1 MIEPCVPFSFIDRLV
16 ERMEKELE
24 YELYEDDDRD
34 ETQKLSNQID
44 MLKTLKRM
52 WLDHDR

>member
-1 MIEPCVPFSFIDRLV
+1 MIEECVPFSFIGRLID
-16 ERMEKELE
+16 RMEKELE

>member
-1 MIEPCVPFSFIDRLV
+1 MIEECVPFSFIDRIID
-16 ERMEKELE
+16 RMEKELE

-34 ETQKLSNQID
+34 ETEKLSCQID

-52 WLDHDR
+52 WLEVNR

>member
-16 ERMEKELE
+16 DRMEKELE

-44 MLKTLKRM
+44 ILKTLKRM
-52 WLDHDR
+52 WLEHDR

>member
-1 MIEPCVPFSFIDRLV
+1 MIEECVPFSYIDRII

-52 WLDHDR
+52 WLEHDR

>member
-1 MIEPCVPFSFIDRLV
+1 MIEECVPFSFIDRIID
-16 ERMEKELE
+16 RMEKELE
-24 YELYEDDDRD
+24 YELYEDDDRV

>member
-1 MIEPCVPFSFIDRLV
+1 MIEECVPFSYIDRII

-34 ETQKLSNQID
+34 ETKKLSYQID

>member
-16 ERMEKELE
+16 DRMESELE

-52 WLDHDR
+52 WLEVNR

>member
-1 MIEPCVPFSFIDRLV
+1 MIEECVPFSFIDRLV
-16 ERMEKELE
+16 DRMEKELE

>member
-1 MIEPCVPFSFIDRLV
+1 MIEPCVPFSFIDRLID
-16 ERMEKELE
+16 RMEKELE

-52 WLDHDR
+52 WLEVNR

>member
-1 MIEPCVPFSFIDRLV
+1 MIEECVPFSYIDRII